1 MQPVIVKTVRVKEP
15 VYVYIEID
23 PALTEPLLVSTPPV
37 PTNGDLLDAYIE
49 ALAKLD
55 QCNLDRSLVEEVSEA
70 AQD

>member
-1 MQPVIVKTVRVKEP
+1 VQTIRIKEP

-23 PALTEPLLVSTPPV
+23 TKLTAPLLVSTPPV

-55 QCNLDRSLVEEVSEA
+55 QCNLDRSLVEKVSQA
-70 AQD
+70 AHD